1 VQRAEAK
8 NIENS
13 ASQTLTLKINDG
25 CIMKMH
31 LLKGEVCYLFGTSG
45 TKWKSRKSRILHFL
59 KREWCLSFRWHTTS
73 CGLLPRYC
81 YVVARAF
88 WMLQGVMVDI

>member
-45 TKWKSRKSRILHFL
+45 TKWKSRKSRILYFL
-59 KREWCLSFRWHTTS
+59 KREWCLSLEISLTHYFLW
-73 CGLLPRYC
+73 
-81 YVVARAF
+81 VVAKV
-88 WMLQGVMVDI
+88 LLCSC